1 MQSENIRLKKTNKN
15 MEFKKNFIKL
25 IEKNKKLRII
35 HKISISITKNNTFVN
50 LSETRYKLASQQPA
64 LNKKIKYIEKGPTRT
79 LTYLST
85 GRCNFKGKQKASPMA
100 NMTLGEMAAIR
111 FKKYNLRNIHISIK
125 SGIKTR
131 LIETFK
137 GMVKHGLHINKIDHD
152 IKSAHNGTRNK
163 KIRRK

>member
-1 MQSENIRLKKTNKN
+1 MQNEDIRFKNKKF
-15 MEFKKNFIKL
+15 EFKKNFIQL
-25 IEKNKKLRII
+25 IEQNKKLRII
-35 HKISISITKNNTFVN
+35 HKISISITKNNTFIN
-50 LSETRYKLASQQPA
+50 LSETKYKLASQQPD

-79 LTYLST
+79 LTYLSA

-111 FKKYNLRNIHISIK
+111 FKKYNLRNIQISIK
-125 SGIKTR
+125 SGVKTR

-163 KIRRK
+163 KMRRK